1 MKKSITTFAIS
12 TLALA
17 ASAGSLSVSVVDKE
31 GKPVPNAIVVVLPA
45 NTSVRPKMPL
55 PMQAAIV
62 QEKMQFIPA
71 VTLVPVGAKVRFVN
85 SDPWDHHVRS
95 SPAGMGQF
103 NSTVAGFELRLE
115 GKTDGKPEKT
125 SDVIMDKPGV
135 MGATLLGCFIHSSM
149 RGYVYVSNSPWAA
162 KTDADGMATF
172 NDLPDGA
179 AQVKLWQADQL
190 IDLPTQQTTIGA
202 VASKSAFELT
212 VVPRRIRAPVA
223 TPQKN
228 YF

>member
-1 MKKSITTFAIS
+1 M
-12 TLALA
+12 
-17 ASAGSLSVSVVDKE
+17 SVSVVDKE

-115 GKTDGKPEKT
+115 GKTDGNPKKQVT
-125 SDVIMDKPGV
+125 SSWTNT
-135 MGATLLGCFIHSSM
+135 A
-149 RGYVYVSNSPWAA
+149 
-162 KTDADGMATF
+162 
-172 NDLPDGA
+172 
-179 AQVKLWQADQL
+179 
-190 IDLPTQQTTIGA
+190 
-202 VASKSAFELT
+202 
-212 VVPRRIRAPVA
+212 
-223 TPQKN
+223 
-228 YF
+228 